1 MGPNKAIN
9 FAENNLIYSK
19 LPTQGGM
26 GWVLGLER
34 VSCDLH
40 PYDTLDTL

>member
-9 FAENNLIYSK
+9 IAENNLIYSK

-26 GWVLGLER
+26 GLRLGESL
-34 VSCDLH
+34 L
-40 PYDTLDTL
+40 